1 MPSEQRNTLQIAWG
15 VLLAA
20 AGVGM
25 FFRIPQVAPQIR
37 EIESF
42 AAAMPFIYFCLYFVA
57 VALLVGGA
65 KKIYDFGIKPRK
77 PS

>member
-15 VLLAA
+15 VLLVT

-25 FFRIPQVAPQIR
+25 VFRIPQVAPQIR
-37 EIESF
+37 AIEAF
-42 AAAMPFIYFCLYFVA
+42 AAAMPFITFCLYFIA
-57 VALLVGGA
+57 VALVTGGA
-65 KKIYDFGIKPRK
+65 KKIYDYGVKPRN